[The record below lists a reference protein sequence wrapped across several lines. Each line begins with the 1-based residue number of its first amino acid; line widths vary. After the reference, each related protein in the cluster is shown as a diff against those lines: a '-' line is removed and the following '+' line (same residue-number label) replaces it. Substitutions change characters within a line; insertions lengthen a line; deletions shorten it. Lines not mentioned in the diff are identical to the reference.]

1 MDDVHKDR
9 RVGTRRAARGRCTA
23 QRWLRHRPR
32 AGRGKRAGRV
42 PWRLV
47 AGRVSDAARHRVV
60 KLLLLAIGL
69 LLLVESTLTP
79 TWSAP
84 VMPPVLR
91 LASALVAGIG
101 IGIVSSLLG
110 VAGGELIIPT
120 LIFGYGIDV
129 KIAGTLSLLVSLP
142 TILVGLW
149 RHAAS
154 APHCPVTGVQRGPG
168 CHRASGRARG
178 VRRQS

>member
-1 MDDVHKDR
+1 
-9 RVGTRRAARGRCTA
+9 
-23 QRWLRHRPR
+23 
-32 AGRGKRAGRV
+32 
-42 PWRLV
+42 
-47 AGRVSDAARHRVV
+47 
-60 KLLLLAIGL
+60 
-69 LLLVESTLTP
+69 
-79 TWSAP
+79 
-84 VMPPVLR
+84 MPPVLR